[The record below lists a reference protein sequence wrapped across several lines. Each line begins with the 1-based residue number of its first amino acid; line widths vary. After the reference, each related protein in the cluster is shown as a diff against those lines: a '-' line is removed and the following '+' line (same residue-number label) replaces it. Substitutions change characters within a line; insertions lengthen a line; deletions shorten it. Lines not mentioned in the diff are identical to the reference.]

1 MIRIAIVEDEPESR
15 EQLIRYLRRYEDEN
29 DVKFQVT
36 EYKDGLDIL
45 DEYGGQFDLILLDI
59 RMKFVDGMETA
70 RKIRE
75 KDRNVII
82 VFITNMAQYAIQGYD
97 VEARGFILKP
107 VRYSAF
113 SQQIARVCRELE
125 SREDKYINIQLPGG
139 MRSIRLRDIL
149 YIENESHYL
158 HIHLKNETV
167 VFYCTI
173 KEMEQKLEGGTFCR
187 CNNGIIVNLSH
198 VTGIENNTAAVGEEK
213 LPISRSRKK
222 MFIEQLTR
230 YIGEGK
236 YV

>member
-113 SQQIARVCRELE
+113 L
-125 SREDKYINIQLPGG
+125 
-139 MRSIRLRDIL
+139 
-149 YIENESHYL
+149 
-158 HIHLKNETV
+158 
-167 VFYCTI
+167 
-173 KEMEQKLEGGTFCR
+173 
-187 CNNGIIVNLSH
+187 
-198 VTGIENNTAAVGEEK
+198 
-213 LPISRSRKK
+213 SRSRGCAGNWKA
-222 MFIEQLTR
+222 
-230 YIGEGK
+230 GK
-236 YV
+236 ISISIYSSQAECGQYD

>member
-1 MIRIAIVEDEPESR
+1 
-15 EQLIRYLRRYEDEN
+15 
-29 DVKFQVT
+29 
-36 EYKDGLDIL
+36 
-45 DEYGGQFDLILLDI
+45 
-59 RMKFVDGMETA
+59 
-70 RKIRE
+70 
-75 KDRNVII
+75 
-82 VFITNMAQYAIQGYD
+82 
-97 VEARGFILKP
+97 
-107 VRYSAF
+107 
-113 SQQIARVCRELE
+113 
-125 SREDKYINIQLPGG
+125 

>member
-113 SQQIARVCRELE
+113 SQQILYTLLLASAIAAGIVCAMTIGHIVRRLARACA
-125 SREDKYINIQLPGG
+125 
-139 MRSIRLRDIL
+139 
-149 YIENESHYL
+149 
-158 HIHLKNETV
+158 
-167 VFYCTI
+167 
-173 KEMEQKLEGGTFCR
+173 QKTGR
-187 CNNGIIVNLSH
+187 C
-198 VTGIENNTAAVGEEK
+198 
-213 LPISRSRKK
+213 
-222 MFIEQLTR
+222 
-230 YIGEGK
+230 
-236 YV
+236 